1 MSGFVAV
8 YRELFDHPI
17 FDGDALAIGA
27 WVWLIGRASWKT
39 ETICAKSGKKRELI
53 SLSRGQLSDA
63 ERYLAKAWGCTRK
76 KATGLI
82 RRFESHGMI
91 TVNRNHIQN
100 VITICNYDKWQTMKD
115 REEPQGGLKGASEGP
130 KNNNLTIDDDHGG
143 GAEAHEVAVE
153 VGKLCGFEGPLDW
166 PIGWYGAP
174 MRVVKWFNSGWPRD
188 LIMASCRA
196 QIARKRDGPPS
207 KINYFEKGIARAFAE
222 QSSPVPVA
230 KILPQE
236 TIEAKRATTEN
247 LSTVAR
253 RLAGSSVDFG
263 PRPGSAGAARDA
275 PDSPHVRLLS
285 KG

>member
-1 MSGFVAV
+1 MSGFVAIH
-8 YRELFDHPI
+8 RELFEHPV
-17 FDGDALAIGA
+17 FERDALAIGA
-27 WVWLIGRASWKT
+27 WVWLIGKAEWKAST
-39 ETICAKSGKKRELI
+39 VYARSGKKRELI
-53 SLSRGQLSDA
+53 ELTRGQLSHA
-63 ERYLAKAWGCTRK
+63 ERYLAEAWGCSRQ
-76 KATGLI
+76 KARGLI
-82 RRFESHGMI
+82 SMFEADGML
-91 TVNRNHIQN
+91 TVNRGHIQQ
-100 VITICNYDKWQTMKD
+100 VITICNYDKWQDVSEKS
-115 REEPQGGLKGASEGP
+115 EPQPDHNQTAIGP